1 MNVTSATTVRARN
14 VSKWFGSVVAV
25 NSVSFEIG
33 PGITGLLGPN
43 GAGKTTVLRMA
54 AGLIVPSEGEVT
66 AFGEQVRNNR
76 AILARTGVLPEHDG
90 VYGSLTGRQF
100 VELNARLYGVK
111 DFAHAAER
119 AVEEVGL
126 LDAQHRALA
135 GYSRGMR
142 QRMRLA
148 AALAHDP
155 ELLLLDEPLSGADPR
170 QRLKFLELIRRLAS
184 EGRTI
189 LISSHILE
197 DVEAVADRI
206 LLMVGGR
213 LAAAGD
219 YRVIRARLNERP
231 FHVRVVCSDA
241 RKMAGHLANTPR
253 VESVAIDSETSLRVL
268 SRDVATLQR
277 AVPTIAREHGLR
289 LLRFEPLDD
298 TLESVFSYLSEQ

>member
-1 MNVTSATTVRARN
+1 MSEATVRAKN
-14 VSKWFGSVVAV
+14 ISKWFGSVVAV

-33 PGITGLLGPN
+33 PGVTGLLGPN
-43 GAGKTTVLRMA
+43 GAGKTTVLRMI
-54 AGLIVPSEGEVT
+54 AGLLVPSEGAVT

-76 AILARTGVLPEHDG
+76 GVLARTGVLPEHDG

-111 DFAHAAER
+111 DFSVAAGR
-119 AVEEVGL
+119 AVEAVGL
-126 LDAQHRALA
+126 ADAQHRALS

-155 ELLLLDEPLSGADPR
+155 QLLLLDEPLSGADPR
-170 QRLKFLELIRRLAS
+170 QRIKFMELTRKLAA

-206 LLMVGGR
+206 LLMVGGK

-219 YRVIRARLNERP
+219 YRVIRAKLNERP
-231 FHVRVVCSDA
+231 FHVRVECSDA
-241 RKMAGHLANTPR
+241 RQMAGRLATTPR
-253 VESVAIDSETSLRVL
+253 VESVAIDSETTLRVL

-277 AVPTIAREHGLR
+277 AVPAIARELGLR